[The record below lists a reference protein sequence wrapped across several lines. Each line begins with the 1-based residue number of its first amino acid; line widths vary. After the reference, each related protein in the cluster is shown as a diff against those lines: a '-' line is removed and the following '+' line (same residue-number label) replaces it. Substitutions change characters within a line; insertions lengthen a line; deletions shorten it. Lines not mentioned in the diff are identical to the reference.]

1 MLVRSSFHK
10 LGNSLDDR
18 SSFCFNQKNLR
29 TLLVNQ
35 RLSEARLL
43 ITENS
48 RCCFWFFFFPWNK
61 IARLENFN
69 SRCQTGCGS
78 CASCALR
85 LSLYPVTVILS
96 PASDTCP
103 EPAQRFFMFQ
113 LLYRAGSFSCLFS
126 SRWPLG
132 KKKNKTTPVTSNTAL
147 CTKARGGK
155 KFLKETELFLQVLL
169 HCNWQVHYLHPFI
182 IGSRITRALRHALSV
197 FVTDVTVFN
206 FSIAVYYLKNLAAI
220 REYHWRLACLRALH
234 NPLPVGRKNIKCF

>member
-1 MLVRSSFHK
+1 M
-10 LGNSLDDR
+10 
-18 SSFCFNQKNLR
+18 
-29 TLLVNQ
+29 NQ
-35 RLSEARLL
+35 RLSEAGLL
-43 ITENS
+43 ITEN
-48 RCCFWFFFFPWNK
+48 RWFFFFPWNK

-69 SRCQTGCGS
+69 SRCQTGCGG

-169 HCNWQVHYLHPFI
+169 HCNWQVHYFPPFI
-182 IGSRITRALRHALSV
+182 IGSRVTWTMRHALSV
-197 FVTDVTVFN
+197 FVPDVTVFN
-206 FSIAVYYLKNLAAI
+206 FNITVYYLKNLAAL
-220 REYHWRLACLRALH
+220 REYRLACLRALH
-234 NPLPVGRKNIKCF
+234 NPLPVGRKNIKHF